1 MNATKN
7 DTQEITTQERGM
19 VEEFQCSGCVAGM
32 DVRCGKFK
40 LWRLDKQFACQNQC
54 AGTRHLGI
62 ANGLMALGLPKGFDR
77 VGQAEGRQQDIYV
90 RLSADKDLGL
100 WDKLN
105 VAVWALEQD
114 GYLFVRTFSPR
125 INKSYVD
132 VIKGGK
138 LSLVPGAVNVGE
150 FKDDID

>member
-1 MNATKN
+1 MNR
-7 DTQEITTQERGM
+7 TQAPTEVTASEKAMIQ
-19 VEEFQCSGCVAGM
+19 EFQCSGCVSGM
-32 DVRCGKFK
+32 DTKCGRFK
-40 LWRLDKQFACQNQC
+40 LWRLEDQFACQSQC

-77 VGQAEGRQQDIYV
+77 VGQAEGRQQEIYV
-90 RLSADKDLGL
+90 RLSEKSDLGE
-100 WDKLN
+100 WDKCN

-114 GYLFVRTFSPR
+114 GYLFVRTYSPR
-125 INKSYVD
+125 INKAYVD

-138 LSLVPGAVNVGE
+138 LAQVPGAINVGK